1 MEKEEVIAQSTTQ
14 NQGKLKRDMKMR
26 HLLMIAFGG
35 AIGTGLFVGTGGNIA
50 SAGPLGTLIA
60 YCFGG
65 LVVYCIMLSLGELAS
80 FYPTTGSFG
89 DYAAKFIGPSTGY
102 MVFWMYWLGWVI
114 TVALEYIAIGMLMQ
128 RWFPTIPIHYWVIIC
143 ILLVFLLNFFSVK
156 IFAEGEFVFSLIKV
170 IAVVAFISIGVIGI
184 IYQIYLNGFSSI
196 FNNFY
201 FGDKGFFPNG
211 STAVFSA
218 MLAVIFAFTGTEVIG
233 VAVGE
238 TKNASEVMPKA
249 IKATL
254 WRIVF
259 FFLGSVFVISVFLP
273 MNDSTI
279 TQSPF
284 VSVLER
290 INLPFVGIGIP
301 YVADIMNAVIITA
314 MFSTAN
320 SGLYGASRMIYGLS
334 QQDMFF
340 KLFSKLNKQGTPIN
354 AMYFSIFFSL
364 IGLLTQ
370 VYAKESIV
378 EAFINVISFT
388 VIIVWVS
395 VSVSQYAFRR
405 QYLKAGHSL
414 DDLPYKAPFL
424 PFLQFVGIT
433 GCIIGVIGSAM
444 DKEQRIGMILTLI
457 FAVICYIGYHFTQ
470 KTKQNKKNQR
480 DLI

>member
-1 MEKEEVIAQSTTQ
+1 MDNQKITHQEITQ
-14 NQGKLKRDMKMR
+14 KQGELKRDMKMR

-50 SAGPLGTLIA
+50 NAGPLGTLIA
-60 YCFGG
+60 YGFGG

-80 FYPTTGSFG
+80 VYPTTGSFG
-89 DYAAKFIGPSTGY
+89 DYAAKFIGPGTGY

-128 RWFPTIPIHYWVIIC
+128 RWFADIPIHYWVFLC
-143 ILLVFLLNFFSVK
+143 IALVFLLNFFSVK
-156 IFAEGEFVFSLIKV
+156 IFAEGEFFFSLIKV
-170 IAVVAFISIGVIGI
+170 LAVIAFIGIGVIGI
-184 IYQIYLNGFSSI
+184 IYQIYLHGFSSI
-196 FNNFY
+196 FDNFH

-211 STAVFSA
+211 SAAVFSA

-273 MNDSTI
+273 MSDSSI

-290 INLPFVGIGIP
+290 INLPFIGMGIP
-301 YVADIMNAVIITA
+301 YVADIMNAVIITS

-334 QQDMFF
+334 KQKMFF
-340 KLFSKLNKQGTPIN
+340 KVFSKLNRQGTPTY
-354 AMYFSIFFSL
+354 AMFFSLSFSL
-364 IGLLTQ
+364 IGLLVQ
-370 VYAKESIV
+370 IYAKENVV
-378 EAFINVISFT
+378 EALINVISFT

-395 VSVSQYAFRR
+395 VSVSQYSFRK

-414 DDLPYKAPFL
+414 EDLPYKAPFL
-424 PFLQFVGIT
+424 PFLQLIGIT
-433 GCIIGVIGSAM
+433 GCAIGVIGSAM
-444 DKEQRIGMILTLI
+444 DKDQRIGMILTI
-457 FAVICYIGYHFTQ
+457 VFAVICYIGYYFTQ
-470 KTKQNKKNQR
+470 KTNENNKK